1 MAAALDNIKVIDATQ
16 GVSGPLCTRNLAHM
30 GADIVKIE
38 RPEGGDITRNWDT
51 VVNGHSSGFV
61 YANFNKQSVAVNL
74 KTKQGQEIVKQLVK
88 NADVFI
94 ENFVPGTVAGWGLD
108 YESLQTLNPKLVY
121 CSISGF
127 GQDGPFAKRAAF
139 DLIIQGE
146 SGLIPTNGTEK
157 EYAKVSLSICDIS
170 AAMYATTAILSALY
184 YRKDHGVGQYIDI
197 AMFDCIMNWMGYFPY
212 MYWYK
217 GELPR
222 RVGVQHHTMA
232 PYGPYV
238 AGDDKYVIVSGS
250 TGGRHLWVK
259 FCEIL
264 DCRELIDDDRF
275 ATNGLRIKNR
285 VDLDKLVTN
294 AFAKHDADY
303 WIDLLHQAGIPCGRL
318 NDLADALNHP
328 QAVHR
333 NLYTEVDSTL
343 GPVKM
348 VDFPVR
354 MSVTEHN
361 CELGPP
367 TLGEHTIEVLT
378 SLGYSEQVIAELK
391 AKGTVAY

>member
-1 MAAALDNIKVIDATQ
+1 MVASLDNIKVIDVTQ

-30 GADIVKIE
+30 GADVVKIE
-38 RPEGGDITRNWDT
+38 RPEGGDITRLWDT
-51 VVNGHSSGFV
+51 VANGHSSGFV
-61 YANFNKQSVAVNL
+61 YANFNKQSVAINL
-74 KTKQGQEIVKQLVK
+74 KTAQGQKIIKQLVK
-88 NADVFI
+88 DADVFI

-108 YESLQTLNPKLVY
+108 YESLKILNPKLVY

-127 GQDGPFAKRAAF
+127 GQDGPFANRAAF

-146 SGLIPTNGTEK
+146 SGLIPTNGTEN
-157 EYAKVSLSICDIS
+157 EFAKVSLSICDIS

-184 YRKDHGVGQYIDI
+184 YRQDHGVGQYIDI

-217 GELPR
+217 GELPK

-250 TGGRHLWVK
+250 TGGRQLWVK
-259 FCEIL
+259 FCEVL
-264 DCRELIDDDRF
+264 DCTELIDDYRF
-275 ATNGLRIKNR
+275 ATNEMRISNR
-285 VDLDKLVTN
+285 VELDRLVTR
-294 AFAKHDADY
+294 AFAKHGADV
-303 WIDLLHQAGIPCGRL
+303 WIELLHQAGIPCGRL
-318 NDLADALNHP
+318 NTLADALNHP
-328 QAVHR
+328 QAIYR
-333 NLYTEVDSTL
+333 NLYTEVESTL

-354 MSVTEHN
+354 SSVTENN
-361 CELGPP
+361 CDLGPP
-367 TLGEHTIEVLT
+367 VLGEHTMAVLR
-378 SLGYSEQVIAELK
+378 SLGYTEEAMEKLK
-391 AKGTVAY
+391 AGGAIAY